1 MVRGADSVVTERIS
15 TKGMTARSGNR
26 KRGMNRSMRESGV
39 GKFLRKVG
47 EKCEQD
53 GVALD
58 GAPAPYT
65 SQMCHVCGH
74 VDRESRMSRD
84 RFACVNC
91 HREFHADVNAA
102 WNVPSWAAGKVVL
115 RRLESWWGDKPKP
128 HGLPAVMVVGASRKK
143 MRSDESVHL
152 SI

>member
-1 MVRGADSVVTERIS
+1 MVTGRIS
-15 TKGMTARSGNR
+15 AKGMTARGGNR
-26 KRGMNRSMRESGV
+26 KRGMSRSMRESGV

-47 EKCEQD
+47 GKCEQD
-53 GVALD
+53 GIALD

-65 SQMCHVCGH
+65 SQTCHVCGH
-74 VDRESRMSRD
+74 VDPESRVSRG

-102 WNVPSWAAGKVVL
+102 WNALSWAAGKVVL

-128 HGLPAVMVVGASRKK
+128 RGLPAVMVVEASRKK
-143 MRSDESVHL
+143 MRSVEPVHL